1 MNKIRLKFH
10 SIKKIAGTE
19 DLNLLI
25 LTDMAMDR
33 QLTVVCDIDM
43 ARQFDLRIARIPV
56 TGIMLPEALWN
67 MMRMQTGSEYEMV
80 IYDVDRGR
88 YEAMLVEQHSLQ
100 SVKLRA
106 SDAILMSYISPVPL
120 YMEEKLYLRQS
131 VPFEEDPHKLSVP
144 VNAISTDMLKKALD
158 KAIDEENY
166 ELASHL
172 RDELL
177 SRNDNYNRNEESEG
191 K

>member
-1 MNKIRLKFH
+1 MNKTRVIFH
-10 SIKKIAGTE
+10 SIKKIVGTE
-19 DLNLLI
+19 DLSLLI
-25 LTDMAMDR
+25 LTDMVNER
-33 QLTVVCDIDM
+33 QLTVVCDADM
-43 ARQFDLRIARIPV
+43 AHQFDLRLAKIPI

-67 MMRMQTGSEYEMV
+67 MMRMQTGSEYELV
-80 IYDVDRGR
+80 IYDVDKGR
-88 YEAMLVEQHSLQ
+88 YEAMLVEQYSLQ

-106 SDAILMSYISPVPL
+106 SDAILMSYISRIPL
-120 YMEEKLYLRQS
+120 YMEERLYMRQS
-131 VPFEEDPHKLSVP
+131 VPFEEDPHKLTVP

-177 SRNDNYNRNEESEG
+177 SRNKENNKKEESEG
-191 K
+191 M

>member
-1 MNKIRLKFH
+1 MNKTRLIFH
-10 SIKKIAGTE
+10 SIKKIVGAE
-19 DLNLLI
+19 DLSLLI
-25 LTDMAMDR
+25 LTDMAKVR
-33 QLTVVCDIDM
+33 QLTVVCDADM
-43 ARQFDLRIARIPV
+43 ANQFDLRIARIPV
-56 TGIMLPEALWN
+56 TGLMLPEALWN
-67 MMRMQTGSEYEMV
+67 MMRMQTGSEYELV

-106 SDAILMSYISPVPL
+106 SDAILMSYISSVPL
-120 YMEEKLYLRQS
+120 YMEENLFMRQS
-131 VPFEEDPHKLSVP
+131 FPFEEAPHKLAVP

-177 SRNDNYNRNEESEG
+177 NRKKNNNRQEESER